1 MIGFVKWYSYEK
13 DFGFIFG
20 EDGHEYF
27 FRQTTGSDIQG
38 KIVNFEPFEH
48 SRGLRARK
56 VSDIHNPDPDQIQK
70 LKTSWEDSQKV
81 GKQPMAKNDKLLS
94 AALVS
99 LCLTMFMTAGFFYIL
114 AGFFDID
121 RETNIVL
128 LFVFPAIT
136 FSVLTIFLN
145 KIFRN
150 MKLESDTDVVTND
163 DWLKDF
169 WEDTLRHNPSYSHH
183 PSNIWHLSEDSSIDE
198 LIYDPAYSNLNC
210 NIFHRSND
218 D

>member
-56 VSDIHNPDPDQIQK
+56 VSDIQNPDPEQIQK
-70 LKTSWEDSQKV
+70 LKTLWKDFQKV
-81 GKQPMAKNDKLLS
+81 EKQPMTKIDKLLS
-94 AALVS
+94 AAIVS
-99 LCLTMFMTAGFFYIL
+99 LCLTMFITMGFFYIL
-114 AGFFDID
+114 AGSFDID
-121 RETNIVL
+121 RATNIVL

-150 MKLESDTDVVTND
+150 MKLESDADVVSDD
-163 DWLKDF
+163 DWLNEL
-169 WEDTLRHNPSYSHH
+169 WEERRRRNPSYSHN
-183 PSNIWHLSEDSSIDE
+183 PRNIWHLSD
-198 LIYDPAYSNLNC
+198 
-210 NIFHRSND
+210 
-218 D
+218 

>member
-27 FRQTTGSDIQG
+27 FRKSTGSDIPGQ
-38 KIVNFEPFEH
+38 IVNFEPFEH

-56 VSDIHNPDPDQIQK
+56 VSDIHNPDPQQFQK
-70 LKTSWEDSQKV
+70 LKTLCKDFQKV
-81 GKQPMAKNDKLLS
+81 EKQPMSKKDNLLS
-94 AALVS
+94 AAILS
-99 LCLTMFMTAGFFYIL
+99 LCLTIFITLGFFYIL
-114 AGFFDID
+114 AGFFDTD

-128 LFVFPAIT
+128 LFVFPAVT
-136 FSVLTIFLN
+136 FSVLTFFLN

-150 MKLESDTDVVTND
+150 MKLGSDADVVTNN
-163 DWLKDF
+163 DW
-169 WEDTLRHNPSYSHH
+169 
-183 PSNIWHLSEDSSIDE
+183 LSEDS
-198 LIYDPAYSNLNC
+198 LNPFIYDPAYSNLSC

>member
-27 FRQTTGSDIQG
+27 FRKTTGSDIQG

-56 VSDIHNPDPDQIQK
+56 VSDIHNPDPEQIQK
-70 LKTSWEDSQKV
+70 LQTLWKDFQKV

-94 AALVS
+94 AAIVS
-99 LCLTMFMTAGFFYIL
+99 FCLTMFITMGFFYIL

-121 RETNIVL
+121 RATNIVL

-136 FSVLTIFLN
+136 FSVLTFFLN
-145 KIFRN
+145 KMFRN
-150 MKLESDTDVVTND
+150 MKLEYDADVSDD
-163 DWLKDF
+163 DWLNDF
-169 WEDTLRHNPSYSHH
+169 WEETRRYSPSYSHD
-183 PSNIWHLSEDSSIDE
+183 PRNIWHLSD
-198 LIYDPAYSNLNC
+198 
-210 NIFHRSND
+210 
-218 D
+218 

>member
-27 FRQTTGSDIQG
+27 FRKSAGSDIPGQ
-38 KIVNFEPFEH
+38 IVNFEPFEH

-56 VSDIHNPDPDQIQK
+56 VSNIHNPDPQQIQK
-70 LKTSWEDSQKV
+70 LKTLCKDFQKV
-81 GKQPMAKNDKLLS
+81 EKQPMSKKDNLLS
-94 AALVS
+94 AAILS
-99 LCLTMFMTAGFFYIL
+99 LCLTMFITLGFFYIL
-114 AGFFDID
+114 AGFFDTD

-128 LFVFPAIT
+128 LFVFPAVT
-136 FSVLTIFLN
+136 FSVLTFFLN

-150 MKLESDTDVVTND
+150 MKLGSDADVVTNN
-163 DWLKDF
+163 DW
-169 WEDTLRHNPSYSHH
+169 
-183 PSNIWHLSEDSSIDE
+183 LSEDSLDS
-198 LIYDPAYSNLNC
+198 LIYDPAYSNLSC

>member
-13 DFGFIFG
+13 NFGFIFG

-27 FRQTTGSDIQG
+27 FRHATGSDIQG

-56 VSDIHNPDPDQIQK
+56 VGDIHNPDPERIHK
-70 LKTSWEDSQKV
+70 LKTLWKDFQKV
-81 GKQPMAKNDKLLS
+81 EKHPMAKKDKLPE
-94 AALVS
+94 AAIVS

-114 AGFFDID
+114 NGFFD
-121 RETNIVL
+121 RTTNIVL

-150 MKLESDTDVVTND
+150 MKLRSDTDVVTND
-163 DWLKDF
+163 EWLNDF
-169 WEDTLRHNPSYSHH
+169 WEDTLRHNPSYSHD
-183 PSNIWHLSEDSSIDE
+183 PRNIWHLSD
-198 LIYDPAYSNLNC
+198 
-210 NIFHRSND
+210 
-218 D
+218 

>member
-27 FRQTTGSDIQG
+27 FCKSAGSDIPGQ
-38 KIVNFEPFEH
+38 IVNFEPFEH

-56 VSDIHNPDPDQIQK
+56 VSNIHNPDPQQIQK
-70 LKTSWEDSQKV
+70 LKTLCKDFQKV
-81 GKQPMAKNDKLLS
+81 EKQPMSKKYNLLS
-94 AALVS
+94 AAILS
-99 LCLTMFMTAGFFYIL
+99 LCLTMFITLGFFYIL
-114 AGFFDID
+114 AGFFDTD

-128 LFVFPAIT
+128 LFVFPAVT
-136 FSVLTIFLN
+136 FSVLTFFLN
-145 KIFRN
+145 RIFRN
-150 MKLESDTDVVTND
+150 MKPGSDTDVATND

-169 WEDTLRHNPSYSHH
+169 W
-183 PSNIWHLSEDSSIDE
+183 SEDS

-210 NIFHRSND
+210 NIFHRSD
-218 D
+218 DDI

>member
-27 FRQTTGSDIQG
+27 FRKSTGSDIPGQ
-38 KIVNFEPFEH
+38 IVNFEPFEH

-56 VSDIHNPDPDQIQK
+56 VSDIHNPDPQQFQK
-70 LKTSWEDSQKV
+70 LKTLCKDFQKV
-81 GKQPMAKNDKLLS
+81 EKQPMSKKDNLLS
-94 AALVS
+94 AAILS
-99 LCLTMFMTAGFFYIL
+99 LCLTMFITLGFFYIL
-114 AGFFDID
+114 AGFFDTD

-128 LFVFPAIT
+128 LFIFPAVT
-136 FSVLTIFLN
+136 FSVLTFFLN

-150 MKLESDTDVVTND
+150 MKLGSDADVVTNN
-163 DWLKDF
+163 DW
-169 WEDTLRHNPSYSHH
+169 
-183 PSNIWHLSEDSSIDE
+183 LSEDS
-198 LIYDPAYSNLNC
+198 LNPFIYDPAYSNLSC

>member
-27 FRQTTGSDIQG
+27 FRQATGSDIQG

-56 VSDIHNPDPDQIQK
+56 VVDIHNPDPERIHR
-70 LKTSWEDSQKV
+70 LKTLWKNFQKV
-81 GKQPMAKNDKLLS
+81 EKHPMAKKDKLPE
-94 AALVS
+94 AAIVS
-99 LCLTMFMTAGFFYIL
+99 LCLTMFMTTGFFYIL
-114 AGFFDID
+114 NGFFDRTI
-121 RETNIVL
+121 NIVL

-150 MKLESDTDVVTND
+150 MKLESDADVVSND
-163 DWLKDF
+163 ERL
-169 WEDTLRHNPSYSHH
+169 
-183 PSNIWHLSEDSSIDE
+183 IDSSGDE
-198 LIYDPAYSNLNC
+198 VVYNPAYSNLSC
-210 NIFHRSND
+210 NVFHRSND

>member
-27 FRQTTGSDIQG
+27 FRKSAGSDIPGQ
-38 KIVNFEPFEH
+38 IVDFEPFEH

-56 VSDIHNPDPDQIQK
+56 VSNIHNPDPQQIQK
-70 LKTSWEDSQKV
+70 LKTLCKDFQKV
-81 GKQPMAKNDKLLS
+81 EKQPMSKKYNLLS
-94 AALVS
+94 AAILS
-99 LCLTMFMTAGFFYIL
+99 LCLTMFITLGFFYIL
-114 AGFFDID
+114 AGFFDTD

-128 LFVFPAIT
+128 LFVFPAVT
-136 FSVLTIFLN
+136 FSVLTFFLN
-145 KIFRN
+145 RIFRN
-150 MKLESDTDVVTND
+150 MKPGSDTDVATND

-169 WEDTLRHNPSYSHH
+169 W
-183 PSNIWHLSEDSSIDE
+183 SEDS

-210 NIFHRSND
+210 NIFHRSD
-218 D
+218 DDI

>member
-27 FRQTTGSDIQG
+27 FRKSAGSDIPGQ
-38 KIVNFEPFEH
+38 IVNFKPFEH

-56 VSDIHNPDPDQIQK
+56 VSDIHNPDPQQIQK
-70 LKTSWEDSQKV
+70 LKTLCKDFQKV
-81 GKQPMAKNDKLLS
+81 EKQPMSKKDNFLS
-94 AALVS
+94 AAILS
-99 LCLTMFMTAGFFYIL
+99 LCLTMFITLGFFYIL
-114 AGFFDID
+114 AGFFDTD

-128 LFVFPAIT
+128 LFVFPAVT
-136 FSVLTIFLN
+136 FSVLTFFLN
-145 KIFRN
+145 QIFRN
-150 MKLESDTDVVTND
+150 MKLGSDADVVTNN
-163 DWLKDF
+163 DW
-169 WEDTLRHNPSYSHH
+169 
-183 PSNIWHLSEDSSIDE
+183 LSEDS

>member
-1 MIGFVKWYSYEK
+1 MIGFVKWYSYKK

-56 VSDIHNPDPDQIQK
+56 VGNIHNPDPEQIQK
-70 LKTSWEDSQKV
+70 LKTLWEDTQKV
-81 GKQPMAKNDKLLS
+81 GKKPMTKKDNLLS
-94 AALVS
+94 AAIVS
-99 LCLTMFMTAGFFYIL
+99 FCLTMFITMGFFYIL

-121 RETNIVL
+121 RATNIVL

-136 FSVLTIFLN
+136 FSVLTFFLN

-150 MKLESDTDVVTND
+150 MKLEYDADVVSDD
-163 DWLKDF
+163 DWLNDS
-169 WEDTLRHNPSYSHH
+169 WEETRRYSPSYSHD
-183 PSNIWHLSEDSSIDE
+183 PRNIWHLSD
-198 LIYDPAYSNLNC
+198 
-210 NIFHRSND
+210 
-218 D
+218 

>member
-27 FRQTTGSDIQG
+27 FRKSASSDIPGQ
-38 KIVNFEPFEH
+38 IVNFEPFEH

-56 VSDIHNPDPDQIQK
+56 VSNIHNPDPQQIQK
-70 LKTSWEDSQKV
+70 LKTLCKDFQKV
-81 GKQPMAKNDKLLS
+81 EKQPMSKKDNLLS
-94 AALVS
+94 AAILS
-99 LCLTMFMTAGFFYIL
+99 LCLTMFITLGFFYIL
-114 AGFFDID
+114 AGFFDTD

-150 MKLESDTDVVTND
+150 MKLEADADVVSDD
-163 DWLKDF
+163 DWLNDF
-169 WEDTLRHNPSYSHH
+169 WEDRRRHCPSYSHH
-183 PSNIWHLSEDSSIDE
+183 PSNIWHLSEDS
-198 LIYDPAYSNLNC
+198 LSNLNC

>member
-27 FRQTTGSDIQG
+27 FRKSAGSDIPGQ
-38 KIVNFEPFEH
+38 IVNFEPFEH

-56 VSDIHNPDPDQIQK
+56 VSDIHNPDPQQFQK
-70 LKTSWEDSQKV
+70 LKTLCKDFQKV
-81 GKQPMAKNDKLLS
+81 EKQPMSKKDNLLS
-94 AALVS
+94 AAILS
-99 LCLTMFMTAGFFYIL
+99 LCLTMFITLGFFYIL
-114 AGFFDID
+114 AGFFDTD

-128 LFVFPAIT
+128 LFVFPAVT
-136 FSVLTIFLN
+136 FSVLTFFLN

-150 MKLESDTDVVTND
+150 MKLGSDADVVTNN
-163 DWLKDF
+163 DW
-169 WEDTLRHNPSYSHH
+169 
-183 PSNIWHLSEDSSIDE
+183 LSEDSLDS
-198 LIYDPAYSNLNC
+198 LIYDPAYSNLSC

>member
-56 VSDIHNPDPDQIQK
+56 VSDIHNPDPEQIQK
-70 LKTSWEDSQKV
+70 LKNLWKDFHKV
-81 GKQPMAKNDKLLS
+81 EKQPMAKKDNLLS
-94 AALVS
+94 AAIVS

-121 RETNIVL
+121 RETNIAL

-150 MKLESDTDVVTND
+150 MKLESDADVVSDNEQ
-163 DWLKDF
+163 LF
-169 WEDTLRHNPSYSHH
+169 
-183 PSNIWHLSEDSSIDE
+183 DSSGDE
-198 LIYDPAYSNLNC
+198 VIYNPAYSNLSC
-210 NIFHRSND
+210 NVFHQSND

>member
-27 FRQTTGSDIQG
+27 FRKSTGSDIPGQ
-38 KIVNFEPFEH
+38 IANFEPFEH

-56 VSDIHNPDPDQIQK
+56 VSDIHNPDPQQFQK
-70 LKTSWEDSQKV
+70 LKTLCKDFQKV
-81 GKQPMAKNDKLLS
+81 EKQPMSKKDNLLS
-94 AALVS
+94 AAILS
-99 LCLTMFMTAGFFYIL
+99 LCLTMFITLGFFYIL
-114 AGFFDID
+114 AGFFDTD

-128 LFVFPAIT
+128 LFVFPAVT
-136 FSVLTIFLN
+136 FSVLTFFLN

-150 MKLESDTDVVTND
+150 MKLGSDADVVTNN
-163 DWLKDF
+163 DW
-169 WEDTLRHNPSYSHH
+169 
-183 PSNIWHLSEDSSIDE
+183 LSEDS
-198 LIYDPAYSNLNC
+198 LNPFIYDPAYSNLSC

>member
-27 FRQTTGSDIQG
+27 FRQATGSDIQG

-56 VSDIHNPDPDQIQK
+56 VGDIHNPDPERIHR
-70 LKTSWEDSQKV
+70 LKTLWKNFQKV
-81 GKQPMAKNDKLLS
+81 EKHPMAKKDKLPE
-94 AALVS
+94 AAIVS

-114 AGFFDID
+114 NGFFDRTI
-121 RETNIVL
+121 NIVL

-145 KIFRN
+145 RIFRN
-150 MKLESDTDVVTND
+150 MRLESDADVVSND
-163 DWLKDF
+163 ERL
-169 WEDTLRHNPSYSHH
+169 
-183 PSNIWHLSEDSSIDE
+183 IDSSGDE
-198 LIYDPAYSNLNC
+198 VVYNPAYSNLSC
-210 NIFHRSND
+210 NVFHRSND

>member
-27 FRQTTGSDIQG
+27 FRQTTGSDIPG

-56 VSDIHNPDPDQIQK
+56 VRDIHNPDPEQIQK
-70 LKTSWEDSQKV
+70 LKTLWKDFQKAE
-81 GKQPMAKNDKLLS
+81 KQPMAKNDKLLS
-94 AALVS
+94 AAVVS
-99 LCLTMFMTAGFFYIL
+99 LCLTMFITAGFFYIL
-114 AGFFDID
+114 AGLFDID
-121 RETNIVL
+121 RATNIVL

-150 MKLESDTDVVTND
+150 MKLESDADVVSND
-163 DWLKDF
+163 ERL
-169 WEDTLRHNPSYSHH
+169 
-183 PSNIWHLSEDSSIDE
+183 IDSSGDE
-198 LIYDPAYSNLNC
+198 VFYNPAYSNLSC
-210 NIFHRSND
+210 NVFHRSHD